1 MQSGGG
7 TVTKCEKPCNTLTKA
22 IARGTHLAIMS
33 TDRTAADPGVKQ
45 LLKAQVPCASAHFVV
60 EWLAHPAQ
68 ELSDYLLFD
77 SQIEWAPGLV
87 TAAAARVPAVKPHQ
101 MSPQI

>member
-7 TVTKCEKPCNTLTKA
+7 TVTKCEKPCNSLTKA
-22 IARGTHLAIMS
+22 IARGTHVAIMS

-45 LLKAQVPCASAHFVV
+45 LLKAQVPCASARFVV
-60 EWLAHPAQ
+60 EWLSHPEQ
-68 ELSDYLLFD
+68 QLSGYLLFD
-77 SQIEWAPGLV
+77 SQIEWAPELV
-87 TAAAARVPAVKPHQ
+87 AAAAARVPAVKPHH